1 MSRWDQFLR
10 DPGGRRIVRGGK
22 AYKRGSAQGESVRQ
36 RAQRGRGWEPW
47 IVMAVGV
54 CLGLWA
60 VSLSGC
66 QASSEPQQP
75 DGGEEVPRDVAGE
88 FCELFDAMGP
98 YEVGMRTLR
107 IDEDHLMEVYYPAI
121 DDSPMQRVAVDVR
134 DQMPDALRTAL
145 LDPGWRWMLEARH
158 DAYNH
163 RDGGFGVVL
172 FAHGPGGFAGQSAD
186 VLVQMASHGL
196 VVAAPQISEWGL
208 GEVLATGEPG
218 EDRAREVLRA
228 ARVTLEEDAG
238 LGRVIADDQV
248 VVVGHSAGTRAAAA
262 MLDDEGVRG
271 AVFWNASAAVAQ
283 EQARV
288 MWIAG
293 DADLLATPERV
304 RARRD
309 ASASQGALVEVEG
322 MGHLSS
328 TRVCEL
334 LGGPHAMVARLVDEG
349 VEVPPIVALTLVRS
363 CEQSTL
369 EATRAREVIAHYTTA
384 HALRALGREVPPEA
398 LGPDSAT
405 CFGDVRLTVEGE

>member
-1 MSRWDQFLR
+1 M
-10 DPGGRRIVRGGK
+10 
-22 AYKRGSAQGESVRQ
+22 RQ
-36 RAQRGRGWEPW
+36 RAHQGQEWEAW
-47 IVMAVGV
+47 IVMVIGV

-60 VSLSGC
+60 LSLSGC
-66 QASSEPQQP
+66 EASSDPQPQN
-75 DGGEEVPRDVAGE
+75 DTDEGGPRDVAGE

-107 IDEDHLMEVYYPAI
+107 IDENHLMEVYYPAI

-134 DQMPDALRTAL
+134 EQMPDDLQAVLT
-145 LDPGWRWMLEARH
+145 DPGWRWMLEARH

-186 VLVQMASHGL
+186 ILVQMASHGL

-208 GEVLATGEPG
+208 GEVLASGAPG
-218 EDRAREVLRA
+218 GDRALEVMRA
-228 ARVTLEEDAG
+228 ARETLEADAG
-238 LGRVIADDQV
+238 LGRVINENQV
-248 VVVGHSAGTRAAAA
+248 VVVGHSAGARAASA

-283 EQARV
+283 AQKQV

-304 RARRD
+304 RARRE
-309 ASASQGALVEVEG
+309 ASASQGALVELEG

-349 VEVPPIVALTLVRS
+349 VDVPPIVALTLVRS
-363 CEQSTL
+363 CEETTL
-369 EATRAREVIAHYTTA
+369 EASRAREVIAHYTTA
-384 HALRALGREVPPEA
+384 HALRALGREVATEA
-398 LGPDSAT
+398 LGPESVA
-405 CFGDVRLTVEGE
+405 CFGDLRLSVEGE